1 MQRPEENHLTRRKV
15 LLEWLDDYVVNL
27 RILSQR
33 HLGADR
39 IEDQTDLLFLDWR
52 MVNWYDSL
60 WLFELEGIRASRYP
74 GVLDTGN
81 AAEYATPQRFAR
93 LASGVMFCAPHRN
106 RTPWTIWWRRLPN
119 SAIEL
124 DPRYVAFR
132 TIHDWIVL
140 SARVLVERASC
151 LEDRELESCDDGPAK
166 GRRDPFTQP
175 IRAEDEYGEP
185 FGMLC
190 GNLRERLVGGRGANR
205 WDPSYI
211 VPNWQDVQRPW
222 AAIRCLHY
230 RGLLLPME
238 LQYGA
243 LQGKGDPRLANLEL
257 LRPEV
262 FAAYV
267 ADVLAEGDEG
277 VSRAWRSRSVE
288 DVRHDPRFIAHKCG
302 FDTQMILHMARKAM
316 NGREQLES
324 NELTRLQAIQ
334 SGEAL
339 YEYLLELGLEPGGP
353 ERL

>member
-1 MQRPEENHLTRRKV
+1 V

-33 HLGADR
+33 HLDADR
-39 IEDQTDLLFLDWR
+39 IEDQADLLFLDWR

-81 AAEYATPQRFAR
+81 AAEYATPKRFAR
-93 LASGVMFCAPHRN
+93 LASGVMFYADHRN

-140 SARVLVERASC
+140 CARVLVERADC
-151 LEDRELESCDDGPAK
+151 LEDRELESCDDRPVEE
-166 GRRDPFTQP
+166 RLDPFTQP
-175 IRAEDEYGEP
+175 IRTEDDDGEP
-185 FGMLC
+185 VGMLC

-205 WDPSYI
+205 WDPSFI

-222 AAIRCLHY
+222 AAIRYLHF

-243 LQGKGDPRLANLEL
+243 LRGKGDPRLANLEL

-267 ADVLAEGDEG
+267 ADVLADGDEEL
-277 VSRAWRSRSVE
+277 SREWRSRSAQ
-288 DVRHDPRFIAHKCG
+288 DVQNDPRFIAHKCG
-302 FDTQMILHMARKAM
+302 FDTQIILHIARKAM
-316 NGREQLES
+316 KGREQLEP
-324 NELTRLQAIQ
+324 NAPTRLRAIQ
-334 SGEAL
+334 SGSAL
-339 YEYLLELGLEPGGP
+339 YEYLLELGVEIGGLDVDDTKAKP
-353 ERL
+353 H